1 MAVDYEKEKEI
12 SMKRIHAIT
21 ISIIFVMCMLIS
33 ACSGIRPL
41 RKGETIRCPSCG
53 AEFTVEQGQD
63 AKDKAK

>member
-1 MAVDYEKEKEI
+1 
-12 SMKRIHAIT
+12 MKRIHAIT
-21 ISIIFVMCMLIS
+21 ISVIFVMCMLIS